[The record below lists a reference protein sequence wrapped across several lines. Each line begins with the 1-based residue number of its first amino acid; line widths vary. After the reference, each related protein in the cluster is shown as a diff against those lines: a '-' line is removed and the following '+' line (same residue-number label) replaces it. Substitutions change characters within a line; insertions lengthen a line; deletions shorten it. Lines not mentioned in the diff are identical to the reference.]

1 MANDLK
7 KYGPWALIT
16 GGSEGVGAA
25 AARQL
30 AADGFKLVLV
40 ARKPGPLEDL
50 KAELEASGA
59 EVRIK
64 SVDLAADDALA
75 QVRAITDDIEVG
87 LLFYNAG
94 ANSVR
99 GDFVELDRE
108 ITQQVIA
115 VNVIGQSDF
124 ARHYGKLMCDRGR
137 GGIVLTGSTGGYS
150 GSATIVTY
158 AAVKAY
164 SRVFSEGLWLE
175 CGAKG
180 VDVVHLCIGFTATP
194 AMERLGLP
202 IEFAETSEEVARQ
215 GLENLPNGPVWVVST
230 KGTLENAR
238 SASQFDNRAEV
249 VRKHT
254 VPPRESTGT
263 N

>member
-94 ANSVR
+94 AN
-99 GDFVELDRE
+99 
-108 ITQQVIA
+108 
-115 VNVIGQSDF
+115 
-124 ARHYGKLMCDRGR
+124 
-137 GGIVLTGSTGGYS
+137 
-150 GSATIVTY
+150 
-158 AAVKAY
+158 
-164 SRVFSEGLWLE
+164 
-175 CGAKG
+175 
-180 VDVVHLCIGFTATP
+180 
-194 AMERLGLP
+194 
-202 IEFAETSEEVARQ
+202 
-215 GLENLPNGPVWVVST
+215 
-230 KGTLENAR
+230 
-238 SASQFDNRAEV
+238 
-249 VRKHT
+249 
-254 VPPRESTGT
+254 
-263 N
+263 

>member
-75 QVRAITDDIEVG
+75 QVRRRV
-87 LLFYNAG
+87 LQ
-94 ANSVR
+94 R
-99 GDFVELDRE
+99 VEAR
-108 ITQQVIA
+108 V
-115 VNVIGQSDF
+115 
-124 ARHYGKLMCDRGR
+124 ARHRCVVGTVFCHKLEQHDA
-137 GGIVLTGSTGGYS
+137 L
-150 GSATIVTY
+150 
-158 AAVKAY
+158 
-164 SRVFSEGLWLE
+164 
-175 CGAKG
+175 
-180 VDVVHLCIGFTATP
+180 
-194 AMERLGLP
+194 
-202 IEFAETSEEVARQ
+202 ARRHWPNRHEA
-215 GLENLPNGPVWVVST
+215 LRNL
-230 KGTLENAR
+230 
-238 SASQFDNRAEV
+238 
-249 VRKHT
+249 
-254 VPPRESTGT
+254 
-263 N
+263 